1 MNTKTQF
8 IIKLAV
14 TAFSIALAP
23 FGGLANSSKPNIIY
37 IMTDDLG
44 YGDLGCY
51 GQQRIKT
58 PQIDQLAEEGMR
70 FSQFYAGSTV
80 CAPSRCVLMTGYHT
94 GHALVRGNREIKPM
108 GQWPLPDDT
117 VTVAEVL
124 KKAGYK
130 TGLVGKWGL
139 GGPDSSGH
147 PNRQGF
153 DYFFG
158 YLCQRHAHNYYPEF
172 LFRNETKVALNGNKV
187 DNDRLDGAGYAT
199 DRATYSHDLCANEA
213 MEFVKRNRDHPFFLY
228 LSLTIPHAN
237 NEGGKRG
244 MEIPDYGIYADTD
257 WPEPQKGHAAMISR
271 LDTDIG
277 KLMALLKDLKIDDQ
291 TVVFFTSDNGPHRE
305 GGNDPNFNDSNG
317 PLRGIKR
324 DLYEGGIRVPMI
336 VRWPGKITPK
346 SVSNHIGYFGDFIT
360 TAADLAG
367 ITAPK
372 GLDSISFM
380 DTLMGSSKAQKQ
392 HSYLYWEFYGGGG
405 HFQAIRLG
413 PWKGVKH
420 RNGSFEL
427 FRLDQDLGEQ
437 NDLAATHQSV
447 VTQLSIEMERSHQ
460 DNPMWK

>member
-1 MNTKTQF
+1 MIKKTPF
-8 IIKLAV
+8 IFKLAIHV
-14 TAFSIALAP
+14 IVAVFLCISSLAS
-23 FGGLANSSKPNIIY
+23 SSKPNIIY

-58 PQIDQLAEEGMR
+58 PNIDQLADDGMR
-70 FSQFYAGSTV
+70 FTQFYAGSTV

-130 TGLVGKWGL
+130 TGLIGKWGL
-139 GGPDSSGH
+139 GGPGSSGH

-172 LFRNETKVALNGNKV
+172 LFRNETRVPLEGNKV

-199 DRATYSHDLCANEA
+199 DRATFSHDLCADEA
-213 MEFVKRNRDHPFFLY
+213 MSFVKNHRVESFFLY

-237 NEGGKRG
+237 NEGGKLG
-244 MEIPDYGIYADTD
+244 MEVPDYGIYSATD

-277 KLMALLKDLKIDDQ
+277 KLMALLKELEIDDN
-291 TVVFFTSDNGPHRE
+291 TIVFFTSDNGPHRE
-305 GGNDPNFNDSNG
+305 GGNDPDFNNSNG

-336 VRWPGKITPK
+336 ARWPGKIK
-346 SVSNHIGYFGDFIT
+346 SQSESDHIGYFGDFMT
-360 TAADLAG
+360 TAAELAG
-367 ITAPK
+367 TKAPK
-372 GLDSISFM
+372 GLDSISFV
-380 DTLMGSSKAQKQ
+380 DALMGNSKDQAQ
-392 HSYLYWEFYGGGG
+392 HDFLYWEFYGGGQ
-405 HFQAIRLG
+405 HFQAIRSG

-420 RNGSFEL
+420 RNGTFEL
-427 FRLDQDLGEQ
+427 FRLDQDLGEL
-437 NDLAATHQSV
+437 NDVATSHQSL
-447 VTQLSIEMERSHQ
+447 VTQLSIEMDRSHQ
-460 DNPMWK
+460 DNPMWQ

>member
-1 MNTKTQF
+1 MKTQF
-8 IIKLAV
+8 HFITKLSLQIILVALMGA
-14 TAFSIALAP
+14 TALA
-23 FGGLANSSKPNIIY
+23 GTGKPNIIY

-58 PQIDQLAEEGMR
+58 PKIDQLAEQGMR

-124 KKAGYK
+124 KKAGYT

-139 GGPDSSGH
+139 GGPGSTGH

-172 LFRNETKVALNGNKV
+172 LFRNETRVSLKGNKV
-187 DNDRLDGAGYAT
+187 ENDRLDGAGYAT
-199 DRATYSHDLCANEA
+199 DRTTFSHDLCADEA
-213 MEFVKRNRDHPFFLY
+213 LEFVKRNHENPFFLY

-244 MEIPDYGIYADTD
+244 MEVPDYGVYSAMD

-271 LDTDIG
+271 LDADIG
-277 KLMALLKDLKIDDQ
+277 KLMALLEDLNIDEH
-291 TVVFFTSDNGPHRE
+291 TIVFFTSDNGPHRE
-305 GGNDPNFNDSNG
+305 GGNDPDFNDSNG

-336 VRWPGKITPK
+336 VRWPGKIAPR
-346 SVSNHIGYFGDFIT
+346 SVSDHIGYFGDFMT
-360 TAADLAG
+360 TAAELAG
-367 ITAPK
+367 TRAPR
-372 GLDSISFM
+372 GLDSISFV
-380 DTLMGSSKAQKQ
+380 DALLGNDRRQKQ
-392 HSYLYWEFYGGGG
+392 HPYLYWEFHGGGR

-427 FRLDQDLGEQ
+427 FRLDQDLGELHDVAG
-437 NDLAATHQSV
+437 NHQSL

-460 DNPMWK
+460 DNPMWQ

>member
-1 MNTKTQF
+1 MNQRILF
-8 IIKLAV
+8 MLKLGLLLV
-14 TAFSIALAP
+14 LIAPINARSLASP
-23 FGGLANSSKPNIIY
+23 DKPNIIY

-58 PQIDQLAEEGMR
+58 PHIDQLADEGMR
-70 FSQFYAGSTV
+70 FTQFYAGSTV

-124 KKAGYK
+124 KKSGYE

-139 GGPDSSGH
+139 GGPGSSGH

-172 LFRNETKVALNGNKV
+172 LFRNDQRVTLPGNKV
-187 DNDRLDGAGYAT
+187 ENDRQDGAGYAT
-199 DRATYSHDLCANEA
+199 ERATFSHDLCAEEA
-213 MEFVKRNRDHPFFLY
+213 LSFVKRHHEKPFFLY

-237 NEGGKRG
+237 NEGGKLG
-244 MEIPDYGIYADTD
+244 MEVPDYGIYSATD

-271 LDTDIG
+271 MDADIG
-277 KLMALLKDLKIDDQ
+277 RLMSLLKDLGIDDN
-291 TVVFFTSDNGPHRE
+291 TIVFFTSDNGPHRE
-305 GGNDPNFNDSNG
+305 GGNDPDFNDSNG

-324 DLYEGGIRVPMI
+324 DLYEGGIRVPLI
-336 VRWPGKITPK
+336 ARWPGNIQPG
-346 SVSNHIGYFGDFIT
+346 SVSDHLGYFGDFMT
-360 TAADLAG
+360 TAAELAG
-367 ITAPK
+367 AKAPK
-372 GLDSISFM
+372 GLDSISLVE
-380 DTLMGSSKAQKQ
+380 TLLGNVQNQTQ
-392 HSYLYWEFYGGGG
+392 HPYLYWEFYGGGG

-420 RNGSFEL
+420 RNGTFEL
-427 FRLDQDLGEQ
+427 FRLDQDLGELH
-437 NDLAATHQSV
+437 DVAASHQSLV
-447 VTQLSIEMERSHQ
+447 SQLSIEMERSHH
-460 DNPMWK
+460 DNPMWQ